1 MLDPLREHNANAAA
15 HVTGGGWT
23 NLTRMGPF
31 RYEITAPFDAQAVF
45 EFVQQEGN
53 VDEEEM
59 HRTFNMG
66 TGFVAALEEDDA
78 EAVVEDSEDAQIIGT
93 VQEGEECVAVRGLEL
108 V

>member
-1 MLDPLREHNANAAA
+1 
-15 HVTGGGWT
+15 
-23 NLTRMGPF
+23 
-31 RYEITAPFDAQAVF
+31 
-45 EFVQQEGN
+45 
-53 VDEEEM
+53 
-59 HRTFNMG
+59 MG